1 MKYTFLVICATT
13 MMTACGSDYDNDW
26 FKHPDKKHDDKP
38 DVQREAPTA
47 SIQEIVDSFVH
58 DCGDTYG
65 ADLSLLSKLEFI
77 RYGDP
82 ATPEAP
88 NVVGICQMWTSD
100 SEIIR
105 SQIVIKEVDPAIR
118 QKALLYHELAHCV
131 LELDHTDQESK
142 TLMSLTMLS
151 NAYYEMNW
159 DELVKD
165 MCLKYPK

>member
-1 MKYTFLVICATT
+1 MKYTFLVIYVTT
-13 MMTACGSDYDNDW
+13 MMTACGSEYDNDW
-26 FKHPDKKHDDKP
+26 FKHPGKKHDDKP
-38 DVQREAPTA
+38 EVQREVPVA
-47 SIQEIVDSFVH
+47 SIQKIVDSFVH
-58 DCGDTYG
+58 DCGNTYG

-77 RYGDP
+77 RYGNP
-82 ATPEAP
+82 ATSDAP
-88 NVVGICQMWTSD
+88 NVAGVCRMWTNGNA
-100 SEIIR
+100 IIS
-105 SQIVIKEVDPAIR
+105 SQILIREVKPEIR

-142 TLMSLTMLS
+142 TLMSPTMLS